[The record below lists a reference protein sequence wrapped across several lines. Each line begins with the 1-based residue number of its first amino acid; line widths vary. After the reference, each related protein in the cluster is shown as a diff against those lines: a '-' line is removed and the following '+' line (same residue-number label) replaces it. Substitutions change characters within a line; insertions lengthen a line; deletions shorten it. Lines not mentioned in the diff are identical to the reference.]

1 MHIRMYVWAYVRVYV
16 RMYAYVPVVLLQI
29 RKTLKGPDLYDS
41 FLRCLYLFNEEI
53 ITRGELVNLVSG
65 WLG

>member
-1 MHIRMYVWAYVRVYV
+1 MYGCMYVCVC
-16 RMYAYVPVVLLQI
+16 PCCVVLLQI

>member
-1 MHIRMYVWAYVRVYV
+1 MCVWSGCVS
-16 RMYAYVPVVLLQI
+16 VVQI
-29 RKTLKGPDLYDS
+29 RKTLKGPELYDN